1 MRGEVSES
9 LLKVQTSEEILELF
23 RRTYEERRANLSQ
36 YQRNGSL
43 VRPWDFSPALVF
55 TGLDNFT
62 NRVKTI
68 KVSMET
74 LATIFLKR
82 CTIIKKWLH
91 FWCEHRDQIISCS
104 YTIFHSFLP
113 VGHPV
118 DSCGPAEA

>member
-23 RRTYEERRANLSQ
+23 RRTYEDRRANLSQ

-82 CTIIKKWLH
+82 CTIIKK
-91 FWCEHRDQIISCS
+91 
-104 YTIFHSFLP
+104 
-113 VGHPV
+113 
-118 DSCGPAEA
+118 